1 MKLLKIGSS
10 PSCNVVIG
18 SPYVS
23 GVHAELTL
31 LDNGEIFIEDKN
43 STNGTFVNGQKLTP
57 NVETAV
63 RRGDKITLG
72 NVDLQW
78 HQVPVLDNPS

>member
-31 LDNGEIFIEDKN
+31 LDNGEIFIEW
-43 STNGTFVNGQKLTP
+43 SEAYT
-57 NVETAV
+57 
-63 RRGDKITLG
+63 
-72 NVDLQW
+72 
-78 HQVPVLDNPS
+78 